1 MVDRGFKPVEA
12 LSQLVLQR
20 IRVPQEQFAPLQQHE
35 LNMQLFLLGP
45 SGNRHHLARQ
55 PVVGD
60 AATTQ
65 GIFQND
71 PDQLLAKV
79 AMRARTLGVK
89 VSGAGIDSD
98 RKTESDASLE
108 TPLFKNLNIHCPSN
122 YSFAYSARLPHQL
135 DFPLTRTLGPECKPQ

>member
-1 MVDRGFKPVEA
+1 M
-12 LSQLVLQR
+12 
-20 IRVPQEQFAPLQQHE
+20 
-35 LNMQLFLLGP
+35 
-45 SGNRHHLARQ
+45 
-55 PVVGD
+55 GD

-71 PDQLLAKV
+71 PDQLLAKLV
-79 AMRARTLGVK
+79 CVREPGVK

-122 YSFAYSARLPHQL
+122 YFL
-135 DFPLTRTLGPECKPQ
+135 LTPPDYLTNLTSR